1 MRMRW
6 GSRCTVCQRIYTWF
20 WFSFS
25 LDWNIFSISGEL
37 ETSWILQLFRKID
50 FFITNLTAWAIDK
63 NINVKEFQGLQ
74 VLEQRHQEGRKNSLH
89 TLFWTQWKSVK
100 TETCQMKWNVSG
112 SANGHFFFRL
122 FNWKMSGKHYSFISM
137 ALSGTFI
144 SWYFLSSFDMR
155 LDSDIPEWCE
165 VMSIY
170 CEYWG
175 NKGFKYVVSVMRHQ

>member
-1 MRMRW
+1 M
-6 GSRCTVCQRIYTWF
+6 TRISMLK
-20 WFSFS
+20 SFKVFKCWNRDTRKAERTPSTPCFELSES
-25 LDWNIFSISGEL
+25 LS
-37 ETSWILQLFRKID
+37 KP
-50 FFITNLTAWAIDK
+50 
-63 NINVKEFQGLQ
+63 
-74 VLEQRHQEGRKNSLH
+74 RH
-89 TLFWTQWKSVK
+89 V
-100 TETCQMKWNVSG
+100 KWNEMFQVQQMG
-112 SANGHFFFRL
+112 IFFFRL